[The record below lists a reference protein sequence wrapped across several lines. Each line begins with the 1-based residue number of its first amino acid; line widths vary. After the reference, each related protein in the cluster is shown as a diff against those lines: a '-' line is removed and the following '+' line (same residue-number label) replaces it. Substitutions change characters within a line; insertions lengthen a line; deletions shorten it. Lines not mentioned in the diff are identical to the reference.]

1 MRLLLVEATRGRL
14 NNEIHHRFSYRLLAS
29 MLACMLS
36 LPYCMTWL
44 FPFLLF
50 VACQSRT
57 KINMCFPVRA
67 LSRFQRVSG
76 EARKFGTLWV
86 VLSWFWG
93 PLSYQVTI
101 ADMQYLRSSYVSLAD
116 LYRICIL
123 EPWTQ
128 LPQPGSPSQGGG
140 RRIFRKIS
148 GTLGPALCVP
158 YCP

>member
-44 FPFLLF
+44 FPFLLS

-76 EARKFGTLWV
+76 RPGNLEGAKMEGDEK
-86 VLSWFWG
+86 VLGSTKL
-93 PLSYQVTI
+93 PSNNCRS
-101 ADMQYLRSSYVSLAD
+101 ADMQYWVSTSDLQMSAWQICAGSVSWNLGHKFRSLVPPHKEGA
-116 LYRICIL
+116 
-123 EPWTQ
+123 
-128 LPQPGSPSQGGG
+128 GG
-140 RRIFRKIS
+140 F
-148 GTLGPALCVP
+148 
-158 YCP
+158 